1 MNRGL
6 AQLAVFGMIG
16 ALALGLSSPTSAGDN
31 PAGDDIQLGRA
42 VYGRTCVVC
51 HGPKGDGN
59 GMMAHM
65 FRIKPLDFRA
75 GVFKFRS
82 TPLGALPTDE
92 DLERTVAKGVR
103 WTAMVG
109 HPQLSLRERRAVVK
123 YLKTFSP
130 RFADEEAPPPIIVP
144 PSPPVTPALAK
155 RGGMVFGRAGCA
167 QCHGKE
173 GRGDG
178 PLVENLKDR
187 WGRPITPP
195 DLTWRP
201 LKRGSDTRDI
211 YLTIATGLDG
221 TPMPSFAKVLEPEE
235 IWALVAYLESIVERE
250 HRPVDLDKPLNR
262 EESMGRMVIRMHGRM
277 GGGMGGMMERMPMM
291 K

>member
-1 MNRGL
+1 MKRGV
-6 AQLAVFGMIG
+6 AQIAVFGMIG
-16 ALALGLSSPTSAGDN
+16 ALALGLSSPASAGDELR
-31 PAGDDIQLGRA
+31 LGRS

-51 HGPKGDGN
+51 HGPRGDGS

-65 FRIKPLDFRA
+65 FRFKPLDFRA

-92 DLERTVAKGVR
+92 DLERTIARGVR

-109 HPQLSLRERRAVVK
+109 HTHLSPEERRAVVV

-130 RFADEEAPPPIIVP
+130 RFANEEAPAPITVP
-144 PSPPVTPALAK
+144 PSPPVTPALVK
-155 RGGMVFGRAGCA
+155 RGGMVFGKAGCA

-178 PLVENLKDR
+178 PLAENLKDR

-201 LKRGSDTRDI
+201 LKRGSDPKDI
-211 YLTIATGLDG
+211 YLTIATGLGG
-221 TPMPSFAKVLEPEE
+221 TPMSSFAKTLEPEE
-235 IWALVAYLESIVERE
+235 IWALVAYLESIVDPE
-250 HRPVDLDKPLNR
+250 HWAVDLDKPLNR
-262 EESMGRMVIRMHGRM
+262 EESMGQMVIRMH
-277 GGGMGGMMERMPMM
+277 GGMGGMMEKMPMM

>member
-1 MNRGL
+1 MKRGL
-6 AQLAVFGMIG
+6 AQLVVFGMIG
-16 ALALGLSSPTSAGDN
+16 ALALGLFSLASAGDN
-31 PAGDDIQLGRA
+31 PGGDDVQRGRA
-42 VYGRTCVVC
+42 VYARTCVVC
-51 HGPKGDGN
+51 HGPRGDGN

-65 FRIKPLDFRA
+65 FRFKPLDFRA

-92 DLERTVAKGVR
+92 DLERTIARGVR

-109 HPQLSLRERRAVVK
+109 HTHLSPEERRAVVA

-130 RFADEEAPPPIIVP
+130 RFANEEVPAPITVP
-144 PSPPVTPALAK
+144 PSPPMTPALVK
-155 RGGMVFGRAGCA
+155 RGGMVFGKAVCA

-178 PLVENLKDR
+178 PLAENLKDR

-201 LKRGSDTRDI
+201 LKRGSDPKDI

-221 TPMPSFAKVLEPEE
+221 TPMPSFANALEPDE
-235 IWALVAYLESIVERE
+235 IWALVAYLESIVEAENRAI
-250 HRPVDLDKPLNR
+250 DLDQPLNR
-262 EESMGRMVIRMHGRM
+262 EESMGRMVIRMHGSM
-277 GGGMGGMMERMPMM
+277 GGGMGGMMRRMPMM

>member
-1 MNRGL
+1 MKRVV
-6 AQLAVFGMIG
+6 AQIAVFVVMG
-16 ALALGLSSPTSAGDN
+16 ALAVGFPPPAMAGEN
-31 PAGDDIQLGRA
+31 PKTDEVQLGRA

-65 FRIKPLDFRA
+65 FRFKPLNFRA

-92 DLERTVAKGVR
+92 DLERTIARGVR

-109 HPQLSLRERRAVVK
+109 HTHLSPEERRAVVA

-130 RFADEEAPPPIIVP
+130 RFANEEVPAPITVP
-144 PSPPVTPALAK
+144 PSPPVTPALVK
-155 RGGMVFGRAGCA
+155 RGGMVFGKAVCA

-178 PLVENLKDR
+178 PLAENLKDR

-201 LKRGSDTRDI
+201 LKRGSDPKDI

-221 TPMPSFAKVLEPEE
+221 TPMPSFANALEPDE
-235 IWALVAYLESIVERE
+235 IWALVAYLESIVEAENRAI
-250 HRPVDLDKPLNR
+250 DLDQPLNR
-262 EESMGRMVIRMHGRM
+262 EESMGQMVIRMHGGM
-277 GGGMGGMMERMPMM
+277 GGGMGGMMRRMPMM
-291 K
+291 Q